1 MPIFDKN
8 SAADRAKLD
17 AIFAET
23 ANNLARY
30 QRCKKLLDAHRPRQQ
45 IIAWLN
51 GLEPTERERCRAVLN
66 DIKNQRHAK
75 AEQEE

>member
-1 MPIFDKN
+1 MPIFNKN

-17 AIFAET
+17 AVFAET
-23 ANNLARY
+23 TKNLERY

-51 GLEPTERERCRAVLN
+51 GLNPSERERCRVILN
-66 DIKNQRHAK
+66 NIKNQRRAK
-75 AEQEE
+75 AEQGE

>member
-1 MPIFDKN
+1 MPIFNKHN
-8 SAADRAKLD
+8 AADRAALA

-23 ANNLARY
+23 ANNLERY
-30 QRCKKLLDAHRPRQQ
+30 QRCKKLLDTHRPRQQ

-66 DIKNQRHAK
+66 NIKNQRRAK